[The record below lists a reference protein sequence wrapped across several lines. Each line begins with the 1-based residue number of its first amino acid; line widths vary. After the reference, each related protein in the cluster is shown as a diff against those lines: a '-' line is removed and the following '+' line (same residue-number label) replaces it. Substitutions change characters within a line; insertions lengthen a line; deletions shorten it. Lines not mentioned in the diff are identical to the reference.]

1 MPASLV
7 NVACYS
13 CYCFLLLLLLL
24 PATLDNVACFSCYC
38 CLLLLL
44 LLPDSPAT
52 PTSAPTAFLSQIP
65 RTDRG
70 KKQGT
75 GINQLEPEPTFT
87 STTVTPETL
96 NNSVFQGFC
105 CYFVTT
111 LTYYLTHS
119 SVHTDSS
126 IQVLSCCSY
135 CSCYVPLKIFL

>member
-1 MPASLV
+1 M
-7 NVACYS
+7 
-13 CYCFLLLLLLL
+13 L
-24 PATLDNVACFSCYC
+24 PATPATVSYYSCYC

-44 LLPDSPAT
+44 LLPDNPAT

-96 NNSVFQGFC
+96 NNSVFQGF
-105 CYFVTT
+105 
-111 LTYYLTHS
+111 
-119 SVHTDSS
+119 SV
-126 IQVLSCCSY
+126 ILLL
-135 CSCYVPLKIFL
+135 P